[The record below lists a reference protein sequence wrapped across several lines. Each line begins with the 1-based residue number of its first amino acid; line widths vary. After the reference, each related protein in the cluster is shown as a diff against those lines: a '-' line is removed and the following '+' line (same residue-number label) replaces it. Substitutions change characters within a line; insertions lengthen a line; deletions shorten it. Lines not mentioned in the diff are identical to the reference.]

1 MSKSRRKNIVADS
14 GKEAENPDKTTP
26 APAEQ
31 PVKQAAHKTAKSAI
45 VGSKK
50 ATTEDAPATIPEQNA
65 APPDSYRDPAADNS
79 SSEIVNHQPEIDT
92 TMEVH
97 HHPELDHK
105 PRPFKEYLLEGFMIF
120 IAVMMGFIAE
130 NIRESIDNN
139 EQVHQLTS
147 QLAQDLKADTSQL
160 NDIYSEESQIL
171 KSNDSLFAI
180 AQQPLAKIDTRKL
193 QKLAIDSHSL
203 WLFHPSGGAVGAIK
217 NQLHLKRF
225 SNSKIIGFIAR
236 YETHIELVRT
246 VQDISLQYQRTYL
259 DPFLRLHFTP
269 ANLFTD
275 FNHRQPTAQMRDLT
289 QNDLTQLAADMA
301 LVRINTVELLLDNRK
316 LKTDAVALLN
326 YVKQEYGADEQ

>member
-1 MSKSRRKNIVADS
+1 MSKSRRKNIVTDP
-14 GKEAENPDKTTP
+14 GKEVESPDKARP
-26 APAEQ
+26 VAAAQ
-31 PVKQAAHKTAKSAI
+31 PVKKPGRQTGKSAA
-45 VGSKK
+45 VRDKK
-50 ATTEDAPATIPEQNA
+50 TTTETAPAFVPEQSS
-65 APPDSYRDPAADNS
+65 APPDSDREPAVDNS
-79 SSEIVNHQPEIDT
+79 SSEIVNHQPEIDA

-97 HHPELDHK
+97 HHPQLDHK

-130 NIRESIDNN
+130 NIREYIDNN

-147 QLAQDLKADTSQL
+147 QLAQDLKTDTSQL
-160 NDIYSEESQIL
+160 NAIYGEESHIL

-203 WLFHPSGGAVGAIK
+203 WLFHPSGGAIGAIK
-217 NQLHLKRF
+217 NQLHLKQF
-225 SNSKIIGFIAR
+225 SNSNIIGFIAR

-259 DPFLRLHFTP
+259 DPFLRMHFTP
-269 ANLFTD
+269 GNLAIAFK
-275 FNHRQPTAQMRDLT
+275 RKPTNTQMRDLT
-289 QNDLTQLAADMA
+289 QNDLTQLAIDMA
-301 LVRINTVELLLDNRK
+301 FIRINTYELLQDNRK

-326 YVKQEYGADEQ
+326 YVKQEYGADK